1 MGYEFKREDAFSF
14 AASMRIECKEKGD
27 ELEFKRC
34 PYCDG
39 GTGNKRD
46 EWTFSIN
53 LNKGVFNC
61 LRASC
66 ERQGH
71 FVELCRDF
79 DYKLE
84 FEQPKI
90 YRQLPQKRPETK
102 PEAIKYLESRGIS
115 EKIARQYHITVQ
127 DNHPNILVF
136 PFYDEDDR
144 LVFVKYRKTDFR
156 KGIDKNKEWCEKDTM
171 PILFGM
177 DQAKEY
183 DKPLVITEG
192 QCFDGKAEVLTHDGW
207 IALENYAGQD
217 VLQVDENM
225 CGSFVRPKRF
235 IVKRHVGKM
244 VKVEIGGNYETYT
257 TDDHNLVFIDHK
269 GEVIK
274 RKAIEKIATR
284 YHIPTAVGVNEN
296 KHSDWSNEMFALY
309 LAVSADGSID
319 HRKNTGNRQ
328 CNSDR
333 YVRFGITLD
342 RKAIRLREILDALHI
357 ERSDTITANG
367 FISICF
373 PCPDWLK
380 SKYLPYWFATE
391 TTIEQKLF
399 ILNEMVLWDGN
410 RVKGK
415 NQYEYTTII
424 KHNADVMQLIASTCG
439 YMSTIMSKYSGGNG
453 NFIKSY
459 TYKVSV
465 LLGKCNV
472 STQQFEQHKV
482 VTEVDQRVYCVTV
495 DTGMI
500 LVRQNNR
507 ISVSGNCDSLS
518 LAEAGIPNAVSVP
531 TGASGFTWYTYNLQW
546 MMQFKEII
554 VFGDCEHGHITL
566 VDGLSA
572 RLPNDIIVKCVRQ
585 QDYLGEK
592 DANDIL
598 QKYGPKSLRY
608 AVEHAEI
615 PRLDNIKQLAD
626 VQSMDINKMEK
637 IKTGVDE
644 LDRCIRGM
652 VMGQL
657 IILTGK
663 RGEGKSTFMSQIVAE
678 ALDQQKSVFVYSGE
692 LADFH
697 FKYWLDLQLA
707 GKRNVKDYPD
717 QFGEKS
723 YYLPDEITQKISNWY
738 RGRAYIYDNNYLT
751 EGSEFET
758 LPETIEKV
766 IRQYNVQLICIDNL
780 MTAME
785 AVSEQSN
792 LYLAQSNF
800 VGQLKAIAVKYS
812 VVIILVAHPRKAS
825 ASDMMDDND
834 LVAGS
839 SDITNK
845 ADVVLKYSRNTN
857 EDYECDS
864 LIKVTKSRL
873 VGKLKTKNEEAVR
886 VNYSPITKRITG
898 TTYEETRGDKVYGWD
913 DLGKKE
919 AESMKAEETAEED
932 SIFPP
937 KFEQLDSFEE
947 LPF

>member
-1 MGYEFKREDAFSF
+1 M
-14 AASMRIECKEKGD
+14 
-27 ELEFKRC
+27 
-34 PYCDG
+34 
-39 GTGNKRD
+39 
-46 EWTFSIN
+46 
-53 LNKGVFNC
+53 
-61 LRASC
+61 
-66 ERQGH
+66 
-71 FVELCRDF
+71 
-79 DYKLE
+79 
-84 FEQPKI
+84 
-90 YRQLPQKRPETK
+90 
-102 PEAIKYLESRGIS
+102 
-115 EKIARQYHITVQ
+115 
-127 DNHPNILVF
+127 
-136 PFYDEDDR
+136 
-144 LVFVKYRKTDFR
+144 KYRKTDFK

-183 DKPLVITEG
+183 DKPLCLTEG
-192 QCFDGKAEVLTHDGW
+192 QL
-207 IALENYAGQD
+207 
-217 VLQVDENM
+217 
-225 CGSFVRPKRF
+225 
-235 IVKRHVGKM
+235 
-244 VKVEIGGNYETYT
+244 
-257 TDDHNLVFIDHK
+257 
-269 GEVIK
+269 
-274 RKAIEKIATR
+274 
-284 YHIPTAVGVNEN
+284 
-296 KHSDWSNEMFALY
+296 
-309 LAVSADGSID
+309 
-319 HRKNTGNRQ
+319 
-328 CNSDR
+328 
-333 YVRFGITLD
+333 
-342 RKAIRLREILDALHI
+342 
-357 ERSDTITANG
+357 
-367 FISICF
+367 
-373 PCPDWLK
+373 
-380 SKYLPYWFATE
+380 
-391 TTIEQKLF
+391 
-399 ILNEMVLWDGN
+399 
-410 RVKGK
+410 
-415 NQYEYTTII
+415 
-424 KHNADVMQLIASTCG
+424 
-439 YMSTIMSKYSGGNG
+439 
-453 NFIKSY
+453 
-459 TYKVSV
+459 
-465 LLGKCNV
+465 
-472 STQQFEQHKV
+472 
-482 VTEVDQRVYCVTV
+482 
-495 DTGMI
+495 
-500 LVRQNNR
+500 
-507 ISVSGNCDSLS
+507 DSLS

-572 RLPNDIIVKCVRQ
+572 RLPNDIVVKCVRQ

-785 AVSEQSN
+785 AVNEQSN

-886 VNYSPITKRITG
+886 VNYSAVTKRITG
-898 TTYEETRGDKVYGWD
+898 TTYEETRGDKIYGWD

-919 AESMKAEETAEED
+919 AERMKTEETAEEA
-932 SIFPP
+932 SVSPP

>member
-1 MGYEFKREDAFSF
+1 MSYEFKREDAFGF

-27 ELEFKRC
+27 ELEFQRC

-183 DKPLVITEG
+183 DKPLCLTEG
-192 QCFDGKAEVLTHDGW
+192 QL
-207 IALENYAGQD
+207 
-217 VLQVDENM
+217 
-225 CGSFVRPKRF
+225 
-235 IVKRHVGKM
+235 
-244 VKVEIGGNYETYT
+244 
-257 TDDHNLVFIDHK
+257 
-269 GEVIK
+269 
-274 RKAIEKIATR
+274 
-284 YHIPTAVGVNEN
+284 
-296 KHSDWSNEMFALY
+296 
-309 LAVSADGSID
+309 
-319 HRKNTGNRQ
+319 
-328 CNSDR
+328 
-333 YVRFGITLD
+333 
-342 RKAIRLREILDALHI
+342 
-357 ERSDTITANG
+357 
-367 FISICF
+367 
-373 PCPDWLK
+373 
-380 SKYLPYWFATE
+380 
-391 TTIEQKLF
+391 
-399 ILNEMVLWDGN
+399 
-410 RVKGK
+410 
-415 NQYEYTTII
+415 
-424 KHNADVMQLIASTCG
+424 
-439 YMSTIMSKYSGGNG
+439 
-453 NFIKSY
+453 
-459 TYKVSV
+459 
-465 LLGKCNV
+465 
-472 STQQFEQHKV
+472 
-482 VTEVDQRVYCVTV
+482 
-495 DTGMI
+495 
-500 LVRQNNR
+500 
-507 ISVSGNCDSLS
+507 DSLS

-566 VDGLSA
+566 VDGLNA
-572 RLPNDIIVKCVRQ
+572 RLPNDVIVKCVRQ

-663 RGEGKSTFMSQIVAE
+663 RGEGKSTFMSQLVAE
-678 ALDQQKSVFVYSGE
+678 ALDQKESVFVYSGE

-707 GKRNVKDYPD
+707 GRRNVKDYPD

-825 ASDMMDDND
+825 ASDMIDDND

-898 TTYEETRGDKVYGWD
+898 TTYEETRGDRVYGWD

-919 AESMKAEETAEED
+919 TESMKAEQTAEETD
-932 SIFPP
+932 VSPVQ
-937 KFEQLDSFEE
+937 FEQLDSFEE

>member
-1 MGYEFKREDAFSF
+1 MSYEFKREDAFGF

-27 ELEFKRC
+27 ELEFQRC

-90 YRQLPQKRPETK
+90 YRQLPQKRPKTK

-183 DKPLVITEG
+183 DKPLCLTEG
-192 QCFDGKAEVLTHDGW
+192 QL
-207 IALENYAGQD
+207 
-217 VLQVDENM
+217 
-225 CGSFVRPKRF
+225 
-235 IVKRHVGKM
+235 
-244 VKVEIGGNYETYT
+244 
-257 TDDHNLVFIDHK
+257 
-269 GEVIK
+269 
-274 RKAIEKIATR
+274 
-284 YHIPTAVGVNEN
+284 
-296 KHSDWSNEMFALY
+296 
-309 LAVSADGSID
+309 
-319 HRKNTGNRQ
+319 
-328 CNSDR
+328 
-333 YVRFGITLD
+333 
-342 RKAIRLREILDALHI
+342 
-357 ERSDTITANG
+357 
-367 FISICF
+367 
-373 PCPDWLK
+373 
-380 SKYLPYWFATE
+380 
-391 TTIEQKLF
+391 
-399 ILNEMVLWDGN
+399 
-410 RVKGK
+410 
-415 NQYEYTTII
+415 
-424 KHNADVMQLIASTCG
+424 
-439 YMSTIMSKYSGGNG
+439 
-453 NFIKSY
+453 
-459 TYKVSV
+459 
-465 LLGKCNV
+465 
-472 STQQFEQHKV
+472 
-482 VTEVDQRVYCVTV
+482 
-495 DTGMI
+495 
-500 LVRQNNR
+500 
-507 ISVSGNCDSLS
+507 DSLS

-898 TTYEETRGDKVYGWD
+898 TTYEETRGDRVYGWD

-919 AESMKAEETAEED
+919 AESMKTEQTAEETD
-932 SIFPP
+932 VSPVQ
-937 KFEQLDSFEE
+937 FEQLDSFEE

>member
-1 MGYEFKREDAFSF
+1 MSYEFKREDAFGF
-14 AASMRIECKEKGD
+14 AASMRIECREKGD
-27 ELEFKRC
+27 ELEFQRC

-183 DKPLVITEG
+183 DKPLCLTEG
-192 QCFDGKAEVLTHDGW
+192 QL
-207 IALENYAGQD
+207 
-217 VLQVDENM
+217 
-225 CGSFVRPKRF
+225 
-235 IVKRHVGKM
+235 
-244 VKVEIGGNYETYT
+244 
-257 TDDHNLVFIDHK
+257 
-269 GEVIK
+269 
-274 RKAIEKIATR
+274 
-284 YHIPTAVGVNEN
+284 
-296 KHSDWSNEMFALY
+296 
-309 LAVSADGSID
+309 
-319 HRKNTGNRQ
+319 
-328 CNSDR
+328 
-333 YVRFGITLD
+333 
-342 RKAIRLREILDALHI
+342 
-357 ERSDTITANG
+357 
-367 FISICF
+367 
-373 PCPDWLK
+373 
-380 SKYLPYWFATE
+380 
-391 TTIEQKLF
+391 
-399 ILNEMVLWDGN
+399 
-410 RVKGK
+410 
-415 NQYEYTTII
+415 
-424 KHNADVMQLIASTCG
+424 
-439 YMSTIMSKYSGGNG
+439 
-453 NFIKSY
+453 
-459 TYKVSV
+459 
-465 LLGKCNV
+465 
-472 STQQFEQHKV
+472 
-482 VTEVDQRVYCVTV
+482 
-495 DTGMI
+495 
-500 LVRQNNR
+500 
-507 ISVSGNCDSLS
+507 DSLS

-678 ALDQQKSVFVYSGE
+678 ALNQQKSVFVYSGE

-785 AVSEQSN
+785 AVNEQSN

-898 TTYEETRGDKVYGWD
+898 TTYEETRGDRVYGWD

-919 AESMKAEETAEED
+919 AESMKAEQAAEETD
-932 SIFPP
+932 VSPVQ
-937 KFEQLDSFEE
+937 FEQLDSFEE